1 VQNRIIVEEATIP
14 DDFEISIKGRYN
26 RENDA
31 CCGSERPLAFLLL
44 WMAPMYFVK
53 FNAPR
58 VVVYTDPKAFEQRT
72 LRWLSIREGENSYFL
87 GLLSG
92 LVAGGPAPGQNFF
105 TVEEDNSLLAAGVLT
120 ANRSLCM
127 TWATHEV
134 LETLA
139 DFMGNARWNIQHIHG
154 PGHVA
159 GYLGYIYAQRTGQRA
174 ELGRAER
181 VYQLARN
188 YYALPS
194 EGHLE
199 VATPE
204 DRPLV
209 REWLEGFIEEVN
221 FEMENRTLDGVID
234 ALVAPR
240 VLYFWKSPQ
249 PVSMAAWVAPTPHG
263 ASINFVYTPP
273 EFRGQGYGK
282 AVSAALGAQMLA
294 SGLRYCFI
302 LTDVGDPRTNAM
314 YQSIGARTLCEFMR
328 CSIFPK
334 DPVVP
339 NTSGLNVARSMS
351 LQ

>member
-1 VQNRIIVEEATIP
+1 MFFVQ
-14 DDFEISIKGRYN
+14 
-26 RENDA
+26 
-31 CCGSERPLAFLLL
+31 
-44 WMAPMYFVK
+44 

-58 VVVYTDPKAFEQRT
+58 IVVFPDARAFEQRAK
-72 LRWLSIREGENSYFL
+72 RWLSIREGENSYLL
-87 GLLSG
+87 GMLPEINSVGSQPNLHC
-92 LVAGGPAPGQNFF
+92 F
-105 TVEEDNSLLAAGVLT
+105 TVEEDNALIAAGVCLPSQT
-120 ANRSLCM
+120 LCM

-134 LETLA
+134 I
-139 DFMGNARWNIQHIHG
+139 DVIVDHIVRAGWQFKHFHA

-159 GYLGYIYAQRTGQRA
+159 GYLGRSYAQRTGQRS

-194 EGHLE
+194 QGHLA
-199 VATPE
+199 VALPE

-209 REWLEGFIEEVN
+209 HDWVVGFIAEAE
-221 FEMENRTLDGVID
+221 FEMENRSADQLLDFLISQR
-234 ALVAPR
+234 L
-240 VLYFWKSPQ
+240 LYLWKSPHS
-249 PVSMAAWVAPTPHG
+249 VSMAAWVAPTPNG

-302 LTDVGDPRTNAM
+302 LTDVNDPRTNSL

-328 CSIFPK
+328 CTILPK
-334 DPVVP
+334 ATPEK
-339 NTSGLNVARSMS
+339 TGLNITHHLVV
-351 LQ
+351 